1 MYSLA
6 GSLIPVRL
14 WVFTYVTWVVI
25 ATRDGEAGT
34 VCAAASRTRRL
45 ADASSGPAVELGR
58 LEREHVKR
66 YMGNKLFISYG
77 LELIYSITQR
87 ENQLEY

>member
-1 MYSLA
+1 MYGLA

-45 ADASSGPAVELGR
+45 GPQLSLGVW
-58 LEREHVKR
+58 RESMLKDIWET
-66 YMGNKLFISYG
+66 NCS
-77 LELIYSITQR
+77 
-87 ENQLEY
+87 

>member
-1 MYSLA
+1 M
-6 GSLIPVRL
+6 
-14 WVFTYVTWVVI
+14 FTYVTWVVI
-25 ATRDGEAGT
+25 ATRDGEAGNC
-34 VCAAASRTRRL
+34 VCCRL
-45 ADASSGPAVELGR
+45 ADASSGPSVELGR

>member
-14 WVFTYVTWVVI
+14 WVFTYVAWVVI

-34 VCAAASRTRRL
+34 VGAAASRTRRL
-45 ADASSGPAVELGR
+45 GPQLSLGVW
-58 LEREHVKR
+58 RESMLKDIWEA
-66 YMGNKLFISYG
+66 NCS
-77 LELIYSITQR
+77 
-87 ENQLEY
+87 